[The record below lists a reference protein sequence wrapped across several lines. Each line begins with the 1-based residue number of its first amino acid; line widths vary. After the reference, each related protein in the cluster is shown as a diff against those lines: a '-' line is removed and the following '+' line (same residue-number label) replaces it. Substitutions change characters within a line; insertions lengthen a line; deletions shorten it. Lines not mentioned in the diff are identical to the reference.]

1 MLYILTGVFSKRS
14 NGFKNSIEA
23 IVRITVVIMDRIIE
37 NCTDF
42 WKLSCSLNMSDH
54 SHVYNIIKLLKQI
67 ADKNG
72 ILISTYD
79 FILNIGGQ
87 PVTIIS

>member
-1 MLYILTGVFSKRS
+1 MDSILLYISTGVFSKRS

-42 WKLSCSLNMSDH
+42 WKLSCSFPPKYLA
-54 SHVYNIIKLLKQI
+54 IIMQKPFDI
-67 ADKNG
+67 P
-72 ILISTYD
+72 LINPITR
-79 FILNIGGQ
+79 L
-87 PVTIIS
+87 